1 MVEKRTI
8 ILVAL
13 AFFVWASLAT
23 SFMAYYY
30 MEQLRLKNQLN
41 QSQQT
46 LNSLMESYD
55 DLVAKRN
62 LLSSKYGDLVGF
74 YQYLLKYDWF
84 KRENIS
90 ICLEKYETLL
100 LSLNSNY
107 SAILNNSPELNETYI
122 HLLNDFQALKGNPD
136 QVMPEDFEK
145 LLGDFYKL
153 FNALAIK
160 ELESVIS
167 SAGEI
172 QVSLCIN
179 YTKVGGTEEWHNVS
193 IPVGSSL
200 FDLTRMVV
208 KDIEFSYDPMM
219 EPGHILI
226 TSIGG
231 HAEVWWLWYYWDK
244 NAKCWV
250 WGPVGCDAWILEN
263 NGIYKWDI
271 Y

>member
-30 MEQLRLKNQLN
+30 MEQTRLKDQLN

-46 LNSLMESYD
+46 LNSLIGSYD
-55 DLVAKRN
+55 KLVAKWN
-62 LLSSKYGDLVGF
+62 LLSSKYGELVGL
-74 YQYLLKYDWF
+74 YQYFIAFNWF
-84 KRENIS
+84 SGENLS
-90 ICLEKYETLL
+90 ICLEKYEIL
-100 LSLNSNY
+100 LSSLNCNY
-107 SAILNNSPELNETYI
+107 SEILMNSPELNETYAL
-122 HLLNDFQALKGNPD
+122 LLNDFQALKENPD
-136 QVMPEDFEK
+136 QVMAEDFER
-145 LLGDFYKL
+145 LLNAFYKL
-153 FNALAIK
+153 FSALAIK
-160 ELESVIS
+160 ELESTIS

-179 YTKVGGTEEWHNVS
+179 YTKVGGTEEWYNVS
-193 IPVGSSL
+193 IPVGLSL
-200 FDLTRMVV
+200 FDLTRKVV
-208 KDIEFSYDPMM
+208 KNIEYSYYPMM

-226 TSIGG
+226 TSIDG
-231 HAEVWWLWYYWDK
+231 HEEAWLWYYWD
-244 NAKCWV
+244 NDAKCWV